1 MKSKNKFVLL
11 VAVVLAVAGTA
22 VFFGIKSWRN
32 VVIARQEQRAF
43 AETQKLIARNDFADA
58 LAIIR
63 QQPATSARAKWQ
75 PLEVRALAG
84 LLAAPQ
90 LAAIYQHTPQRLLA
104 DEQASLVLE
113 RAFLASHNKAAFTAI
128 RSAWVGHE
136 TQKADWLTLDSDV
149 FLAAGKPR
157 EAEKVLR
164 SQKFTG
170 KAEAARLERLSLLVA
185 NRDLPQ
191 AWQLLSEATQLDS
204 HNSELRSFRAQI
216 LEAAGKP
223 EAARIEYLA
232 AIIAETNNPLLTD
245 QLAEFYRRQNN
256 YDAAL
261 ATWEAA
267 LVQPNFDFVALKT
280 AFWQRLVRPGNFD
293 ADKIP
298 DGELQPL
305 AKWIAGLDAAEFFD
319 TNSFNNL
326 PAAQQLAQQRQ
337 EIFWLRLAD
346 ALQQKHET
354 EAASLLRFNP
364 FRARS
369 WQPDLEVALARIL
382 HYRQKHSLN
391 APEIS
396 TVTETSADR
405 HQLFAQLDALA
416 AQERTTGHAAIP
428 ADLDALLRGP
438 DAFAAAFMAAG
449 WREAALRLGSSDKD
463 CSNEPAWFAYGLAQT
478 LRMNRS
484 DATALEFLAKQ
495 NATPTL
501 RLLAAEIK
509 IASGNAATGLNE
521 LTRLA
526 PENSPVGFRA
536 SYLLAL
542 ANVDAKKF
550 AAARQWVLQ
559 SAPLSTDILGSELLA
574 NIAVRT
580 GQTVE
585 AERIYKTIADRSIP
599 ARAFLAK
606 QAFDQHNWTE
616 ARRLTSELVQVAPED
631 LQFRANLAVIDKK
644 ISAQ

>member
-1 MKSKNKFVLL
+1 MKSKNKFVVM
-11 VAVVLAVAGTA
+11 VAVVLVVAGTA

-32 VVIARQEQRAF
+32 RVVVRQEQRAF
-43 AETQKLIARNDFADA
+43 AETQKLIGQNNFRDA

-63 QQPATSARAKWQ
+63 QQPSDTAKLNWP
-75 PLEVRALAG
+75 PLEVRALTG
-84 LLAAPQ
+84 LFAAPE
-90 LAAIYQHTPQRLLA
+90 LAAIYQRTPSRISA
-104 DEQASLVLE
+104 DEQASLVLA
-113 RAFLASHNKAAFTAI
+113 RAFLASRNQAAFASI
-128 RSAWVGHE
+128 RKSWAGHE
-136 TQKADWLTLDSDV
+136 TRSVDWLVLDSDV
-149 FLAAGKPR
+149 FLEAGKPR

-164 SQKFTG
+164 SQKFAG
-170 KAEAARLERLSLLVA
+170 KAEAVRLERLSLLVA
-185 NRDLPQ
+185 RNDLPQ
-191 AWQLLSEATQLDS
+191 AWQLLSAAAELDS
-204 HNSELRSFRAQI
+204 RNPELRSFRGQM

-232 AIIAETNNPLLTD
+232 AVIAQTNNPLFTD

-261 ATWEAA
+261 AAWEAA
-267 LVQPNFDFVALKT
+267 LTRPSYDFIALKT
-280 AFWQRLVRPGNFD
+280 AFWQRLIRPGKFD
-293 ADKIP
+293 VDKTP

-305 AKWIAGLDAAEFFD
+305 ANWIAGLNTSEFFD
-319 TNSFNNL
+319 TNSFNAL
-326 PAAQQLAQQRQ
+326 PSAQQLAQQRQ

-354 EAASLLRFNP
+354 EAASLLQFNP

-369 WQPDLEVALARIL
+369 WQPDLEVALARII

-391 APEIS
+391 PPEIVA
-396 TVTETSADR
+396 VTDTSPDR
-405 HQLFAQLDALA
+405 QQLFSQLDALA
-416 AQERTTGHAAIP
+416 AQERTTGHAVVP

-438 DAFAAAFMAAG
+438 DAFAAAFLAAG
-449 WREAALRLGSSDKD
+449 WREAALRLGNPDRD
-463 CSNEPAWFAYGLAQT
+463 CSKEPAWFAYGLAQT

-484 DATALEFLAKQ
+484 DSAALEFLAKQ

-509 IASGNAATGLNE
+509 ITSGNATTGLTE

-536 SYLLAL
+536 SYILAL
-542 ANVDAKKF
+542 ANVDANKF

-559 SAPLSTDILGSELLA
+559 SAPLSADVLGSELLA

-580 GQTVE
+580 GQTAE
-585 AERIYKTIADRSIP
+585 AERIYKSIAARSIP

-606 QAFDQHNWTE
+606 QAFDQRNWAE